1 MSWDFRAAGT
11 HAMLQKKSELWFSFS
26 VDITQVA
33 LGTGVIEDALQ
44 HWIGS
49 QTLLY
54 VSATI

>member
-1 MSWDFRAAGT
+1 M
-11 HAMLQKKSELWFSFS
+11 QCCKKCELWFSFS

-49 QTLLY
+49 QRLLY